1 MQQAEFDSLSSDLRR
16 IAPHIPLKWG
26 HVQNNGYDYEL
37 KGVCN
42 IFAIMSLDEL
52 EFNISRFDDDHKNYY
67 RRRWYLLR
75 CADCDEYLFYKNP
88 GVEHNPERRD
98 KEWDIRIN
106 GRQQFDVKGTVIPK
120 SFVDSY
126 DSVIEDPSG
135 IIKFFY
141 DKQSKGVR
149 FDMQN
154 RLFVVHHSLV
164 DPARELIL
172 RCAWGTKD
180 IVYSRFVNE
189 IDQIK
194 FQTYKGC
201 MAGVIFLIETQR
213 NIIEYKIAGLD
224 SALQHIT
231 RQ

>member
-126 DSVIEDPSG
+126 NSVIEDPSG
-135 IIKFFY
+135 IIKFYY

-154 RLFVVHHSLV
+154 RLFIVHHSLV

-172 RCAWGTKD
+172 RCAWGTKE
-180 IVYSRFVNE
+180 IVYSRFVREVDN
-189 IDQIK
+189 IQ
-194 FQTYKGC
+194 FNVYKGC
-201 MAGVIFLIETQR
+201 TAGVIFFIETRR
-213 NIIEYKIAGLD
+213 NVIEYKISGLD
-224 SALQHIT
+224 NDINPIV
-231 RQ
+231 R

>member
-1 MQQAEFDSLSSDLRR
+1 MQQVEFDKLSSDLRR

-26 HVQNNGYDYEL
+26 HVQNNLYDYEL
-37 KGVCN
+37 RTVCN

-52 EFNISRFDDDHKNYY
+52 EFSISRFDEDHKNYY

-75 CADCDEYLFYKNP
+75 CADCDEYLFYKHP

-98 KEWDIRIN
+98 KKWDIRIN
-106 GRQQFDVKGTVIPK
+106 GRQQFDVKGTVIPR
-120 SFVDSY
+120 SFIESY
-126 DSVIEDPSG
+126 NSVIQDPSG
-135 IIKFFY
+135 IIKFYY

-154 RLFVVHHSLV
+154 RLFVVHYSIV

-180 IVYSRFVNE
+180 IIYSRFVKE
-189 IDQIK
+189 INHIH
-194 FQTYKGC
+194 FLTYKGC

-213 NIIEYKIAGLD
+213 NTIEYKIAGLD
-224 SALQHIT
+224 AELQHINS
-231 RQ
+231 R